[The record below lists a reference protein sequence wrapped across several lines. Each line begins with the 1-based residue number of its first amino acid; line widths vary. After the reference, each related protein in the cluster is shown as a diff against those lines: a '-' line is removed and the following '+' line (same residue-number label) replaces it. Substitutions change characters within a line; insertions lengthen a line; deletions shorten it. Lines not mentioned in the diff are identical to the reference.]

1 MAASNSQWLVEPYGA
16 PSATSEVNRL
26 PDFYRAQALSVWG
39 GPLAQEGDAE
49 AQPVVAE
56 VAQAVVEAAAGVA
69 AEPRPA
75 L

>member
-16 PSATSEVNRL
+16 PSATSEVNQL

-39 GPLAQEGDAE
+39 GPLSAQERDAE
-49 AQPVVAE
+49 AQPVAAE
-56 VAQAVVEAAAGVA
+56 VVQAVVEAP